1 MSGPGRRSDSD
12 TRGKERSVVRT
23 LARVL
28 LISLAGL
35 LLVALAVLVVVTNT
49 PWGREHIREIVL
61 DQLED
66 VVQGRVEIGGLE
78 GNLLR
83 RIQLRDVVIEDAEG
97 RPFVQAEEVSFR
109 YSLSG
114 LFRQRIIL
122 NDLNLSRGHI
132 VLDDPPDEDWNFVR
146 IFSPDPTEE
155 PVERE
160 ESGWGTWLELRDLE
174 ISESSVTLRM
184 EWEADEDPG
193 EAERAE
199 QVRRALAG
207 ETRERVSEVT
217 GGYQSVM
224 EFEEVNALM
233 SRVLVAHPDIPDVV
247 LDVER
252 LSLVAL
258 PFQPP
263 AARLDDL
270 SGVIRLGEGS
280 VEVQDLSV
288 TMPNSHIE
296 ADGLLTLD
304 DFQGHME
311 VRAEYIELA
320 DFRFLHPPLPAE
332 VEGRAEAIVTRSEGT
347 TRLQIMGLEVEVGDG
362 SLEGEADV
370 ALGEALRVERAQI
383 NFAGISTRLLD
394 EIVPDLD
401 LPAHGELTGR
411 VEGGEAFLEVH
422 GGGVAV
428 APGTVGLDAQL
439 RFDDERGGTS
449 LASARGAIE
458 VPADLEGT
466 WAGRVTLGVE
476 GLETDLVRAF
486 VPDLPL
492 QGEVDATATV
502 EGSTAGPVD
511 LDARILHRDPVVGVS
526 EVGARG
532 MITLEEVIRLDA
544 MELRFEPVRPGL
556 LRGLVE
562 DIPMESTVA
571 GTVRLDGVPTE
582 RLSIESDLAVDDGRG
597 GVGEVRTAGAV
608 GLGDDLAFHDFQV
621 EVAELGVQILAGF
634 VPDLPVGGTLDAAG
648 QLDGSIVDGLSFQA
662 DLAHTEGSESSR
674 VEVTGDLATR
684 GEGRVSILVDLH
696 EVALSTLGPF
706 VPEAELVGIMT
717 GELQADGTL
726 NDLRLRADLALP
738 REAELLA
745 EGHLDLSA
753 EEPAYSLRLQ
763 VANLDPAG
771 VSGRISEA
779 PVVDGIVAL
788 GVDDAVVTVDTLD
801 LRTGSSEIQVSGS
814 FGLSAERSGQLDY
827 RVALD
832 SLHVFAPLLPLE
844 EGTVDPRPD
853 VLRSALDE
861 REAELLEALQAGE
874 VEFLATGQAPDIPEP
889 TDTLGITGI
898 RTDALSGRIEAGGR
912 ILGNVEAFDVEG
924 DLEVEELFA
933 LGQHVGRAAVVYSA
947 RGIGSPGLTA
957 NVDVVA
963 GPLLLAGFGYD
974 NLVLTAGYQQ
984 RGLPDEET
992 SHTASAALD
1001 LTQDDETRITF
1012 AATSD
1017 LDADGVELELE
1028 DVALYFEDASYTMSQ
1043 PARMRWSDAGLAVDG
1058 LTLEGDSAALIRVNG
1073 ELPAEGNGE
1082 LDIAIEAM
1090 QVAHLQTLLQA
1101 GEGIRGRLWLEAPV
1115 HGTLASPVF
1124 EATATL
1130 TDLEVDGTPMPD
1142 TRAHLA
1148 YADREL
1154 AAEAF
1159 VEEEGERMLVLEAE
1173 LPLDL
1178 ALVDAA
1184 EPRLLD
1190 GPIRVE
1196 AEMLELS
1203 LDGLDAWSDQ
1213 VEGLQGTVAG
1223 HFTLSGTYEAPETA
1237 GAVEMRIPSVYIVPL
1252 EIRVRDI
1259 AGTLHLDERTVT
1271 LDSLVAHSRGPIRVT
1286 GDLDLTE
1293 LAEPAF
1299 DLAIEAR
1306 DAQVINTGDARLRVD
1321 ADLTVSGPFDG
1332 VLVAGEVR
1340 TRSGVIRI
1348 PETREL
1354 AEVGP
1359 LDLEDPATF
1368 ERVDQ
1373 ILVEARNALIEPSPL
1388 VEELRVEVAL
1398 HIDRD
1403 LWIRSQEANVELHT
1417 PPAIGPLTIRMQ
1429 GPSVRNLSLEGTV
1442 NTDRGEYEF
1451 MGRRFNIARG
1461 AVTFI
1466 GDTELDPLIRLTAE
1480 HEVQLP
1486 GREAFDIRIIVDGT
1500 ITDLTTEFEST
1511 AQPPPSQ
1518 TDLLSLVVFGRD
1530 AGSLLQQSGT
1540 SLSGQGSSGGP
1551 LVGSVAARATQ
1562 QFATVGIEAMLKEL
1576 ETETA
1581 RELGL
1586 DVLHIQPAD
1595 TPSEIFTGRA
1605 LDVLRG
1611 TEIQAGRYVTSS
1623 LFVSAQARPTFVHP
1637 GARMEYQTDDGYVWR
1652 ASWRPRF
1659 LPSAP
1664 SLAPVDPDRASVLGV
1679 FLSREW
1685 RF

>member
-1 MSGPGRRSDSD
+1 MSGPEGSDD
-12 TRGKERSVVRT
+12 AVGAGEEGSVVRT
-23 LARVL
+23 VARVL
-28 LISLAGL
+28 LVSLACL
-35 LLVALAVLVVVTNT
+35 VLVALAALVVATNT
-49 PWGREHIREIVL
+49 PWGREQIRVLVL

-66 VVQGRVEIGGLE
+66 AVQGRVEVGGLE

-97 RPFVQAEEVSFR
+97 RPFIQAEAISFR

-114 LFRQRIIL
+114 LLRQRIIL
-122 NDLNLSRGHI
+122 DDLDLIRARI
-132 VLDDPPDEDWNFVR
+132 VLDDPPDEEWNFIR
-146 IFSPDPTEE
+146 IFSPDPPEE
-155 PVERE
+155 PVAEG
-160 ESGWGTWLELRDLE
+160 ESGWGAWLELRDLG
-174 ISESSVTLRM
+174 ITESSVTLRM
-184 EWEADEDPG
+184 EWEPDEDLSG
-193 EAERAE
+193 EEAEE
-199 QVRRALAG
+199 QVRRVLAG
-207 ETRERVSEVT
+207 ETRERVAEVP
-217 GGYQSVM
+217 GGYQAVM
-224 EFEEVNALM
+224 ELQEVNGLIP
-233 SRVLVAHPDIPDVV
+233 RVVVAHPDISDMVV
-247 LDVER
+247 EVEA

-270 SGVIRLGEGS
+270 SGVIHLGDET
-280 VEVQDLSV
+280 VEFRDLVV
-288 TMPNSHIE
+288 TMPNSLIR

-304 DFQGHME
+304 DFQGQLE
-311 VRAEYIELA
+311 VQAESIELA

-332 VEGRAEAIVTRSEGT
+332 VEGRTEAVLTRSEGT
-347 TRLQIMGLEVEVGDG
+347 TRLQVMGLVVEAGDG

-370 ALGEALRVERAQI
+370 AIGEAMRIETAQI
-383 NFAGISTRLLD
+383 SFADISTRLLD
-394 EIVPDLD
+394 EIAPDLD
-401 LPAHGELTGR
+401 LPVHGVLTGS
-411 VEGGEAFLEVH
+411 VEGGEAFLDVH
-422 GGGVAV
+422 GGGATGVS
-428 APGTVGLDAQL
+428 GSVGLDARL

-449 LASARGAIE
+449 RASARGMIE
-458 VPADLEGT
+458 IPAELDGT
-466 WAGRVTLGVE
+466 WAGRVTVGAE
-476 GLETDLVRAF
+476 GLQTDLVRAF

-492 QGEVDATATV
+492 QGEVEATATV
-502 EGSTAGPVD
+502 EGSTVGPVE
-511 LDARILHRDPVVGVS
+511 LDAHVLHRDPVVGVS

-532 MITLEEVIRLDA
+532 RIALEEVIRLDA
-544 MELRFEPVRPGL
+544 MELRLDPVRPGL
-556 LRGLVE
+556 LRGMVE
-562 DIPMESTVA
+562 DMPMESTVA
-571 GTVRLDGVPTE
+571 GTVRLDGVPTG

-597 GVGEVRTAGAV
+597 GVGTVRTAGAM

-621 EVAELGVQILAGF
+621 EVAELSVQVFARF
-634 VPDLPVGGTLDAAG
+634 VPDLPVGGTLDLAG
-648 QLDGSIVDGLSFQA
+648 QLDGSIVEGLSFHA
-662 DLAHTEGSESSR
+662 DLAHADGSESSR

-684 GEGRVSILVDLH
+684 GEGRASVLVDLH
-696 EVALSTLGPF
+696 EVALATLGLF
-706 VPEAELVGIMT
+706 VPEAELTGIMT
-717 GELQADGTL
+717 GQLEAEGTL

-753 EEPAYSLRLQ
+753 QEPAYALRMQLED
-763 VANLDPAG
+763 LDPAG
-771 VSGRISEA
+771 VSGRVSEA
-779 PVVDGIVAL
+779 PLVDAIVAL

-801 LRTGSSEIQVSGS
+801 LRTGSSEIQVRGS
-814 FGLSAERSGQLDY
+814 FGLSAERSGHLDY

-832 SLHVFAPLLPLE
+832 SLHAFAPLLPLE
-844 EGTVDPRPD
+844 PGTVEPRPD
-853 VLRSALDE
+853 VRRSALDE

-889 TDTLGITGI
+889 SDTLGITGI
-898 RTDALSGRIEAGGR
+898 QTDALSGRIEAGGR
-912 ILGNVEAFDVEG
+912 ILGNVEAFDLEG

-933 LGQHVGRAAVVYSA
+933 LGQHVGRGAVAYSA
-947 RGIGSPGLTA
+947 RGIGSPELTA
-957 NVDVVA
+957 TVDAVA
-963 GPLLLAGFGYD
+963 GPLLLGGFGYD
-974 NLVLTAGYQQ
+974 NLVLTAAYQG
-984 RGLPDEET
+984 RDLLDDER

-1001 LTQDDETRITF
+1001 LTQDDQTRITL

-1017 LDADGVELELE
+1017 LDADGVDLELE
-1028 DVALYFEDASYTMSQ
+1028 DVALHFEDASYTMSQ
-1043 PARMRWSDAGLAVDG
+1043 PARMSWSDAGLAVDG

-1073 ELPAEGNGE
+1073 ELPAEGDGE
-1082 LDIAIEAM
+1082 LAVVVEAM

-1101 GEGIRGRLWLEAPV
+1101 GEGLRGRLWFEAPV
-1115 HGTLASPVF
+1115 RGTLASPAF
-1124 EATATL
+1124 EATVAL
-1130 TDLEVDGTPMPD
+1130 TDLEVDGSPMPD
-1142 TRAHLA
+1142 TRVNLA
-1148 YADREL
+1148 YAEREL
-1154 AAEAF
+1154 VAEAF

-1196 AEMLELS
+1196 AELLELS
-1203 LDGLDAWSDQ
+1203 LDGFDAWSDQ
-1213 VEGLQGTVAG
+1213 IEGLQGAVAG
-1223 HFTLSGTYEAPETA
+1223 HFTLSGTYEDPETG
-1237 GAVEMRIPSVYIVPL
+1237 GAVELSIPTVTVVPL
-1252 EIRVRDI
+1252 GLRVADI
-1259 AGTLHLDERTVT
+1259 AGTVRIADRTVMV
-1271 LDSLVAHSRGPIRVT
+1271 DSLVAHSRGPIRVT

-1332 VLVAGEVR
+1332 VVVAGEVR

-1348 PETREL
+1348 PETREF

-1398 HIDRD
+1398 HINRD

-1576 ETETA
+1576 EAETA

-1611 TEIQAGRYVTSS
+1611 TEVQAGRYVTSS